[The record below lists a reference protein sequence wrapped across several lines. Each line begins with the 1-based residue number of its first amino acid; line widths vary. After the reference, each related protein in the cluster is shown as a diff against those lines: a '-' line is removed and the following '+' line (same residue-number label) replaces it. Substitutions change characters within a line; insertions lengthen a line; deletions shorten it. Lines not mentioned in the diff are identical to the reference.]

1 MQEKKKMQEE
11 RKKLREELLREPG
24 LDDLGNAYTVPVG
37 KKIVS
42 QCGLEKN
49 LKVWLNSFL
58 LKIS

>member
-1 MQEKKKMQEE
+1 MQEE